1 MIDFY
6 LVTGFLGAGKT
17 TFLKRLVRQFSDRRI
32 YLIINEFGSQGVDG
46 ELVRELGLALAE
58 INNGSIFCACRLDKF
73 EAELHNAISAHPD
86 VIIAEASGLSDPTN
100 VRKVL
105 SDFPIIDYKGSIC
118 LADAVRLVKVFSTAE
133 VSRRQLAVSSLV
145 LVNKVDLATVEQ
157 IEKTEQLVLQANPA
171 ATIKHCS
178 YGELKPEWLSLLKP
192 NIDFDEVLSA
202 PDITLQKAT
211 LLIKPTIT
219 AQQLER
225 CITFLTENTYRI
237 KGFIMTTDGARLV
250 DCTGPQL
257 SITPWKGDA
266 GGQLVLLAG
275 KGMPLRKSVTT
286 AIEWYPELIKRE
298 EHNDG

>member
-73 EAELHNAISAHPD
+73 EAELHNAIKAQPD
-86 VIIAEASGLSDPTN
+86 IIITEASGLSDPTN

-105 SDFPIIDYKGSIC
+105 SDFPMINYKGSIC
-118 LADAVRLVKVFSTAE
+118 LADAARLVKVFSTAE

-145 LVNKVDLATVEQ
+145 LINKIDLASEEQ
-157 IEKTEQLVLQANPA
+157 IEQTEGLILEANPA
-171 ATIKHCS
+171 AKIKHCS
-178 YGELKPEWLSLLKP
+178 YGELKPEWLSLLSAD
-192 NIDFDEVLSA
+192 IYLDEVLCSA
-202 PDITLQKAT
+202 DITLQKVT
-211 LLIKPTIT
+211 LQFDSKISRT
-219 AQQLER
+219 QLDR
-225 CITFLTENTYRI
+225 CIAYLTESCYRI
-237 KGFIMTTDGARLV
+237 KGFIMTTEGAMLV

-257 SITPWKGDA
+257 SITPWGGKA

-275 KGMPLRKSVTT
+275 KGMPLRKAVLT
-286 AIEWYPELIKRE
+286 AIEWYPDLIKKE
-298 EHNDG
+298 T